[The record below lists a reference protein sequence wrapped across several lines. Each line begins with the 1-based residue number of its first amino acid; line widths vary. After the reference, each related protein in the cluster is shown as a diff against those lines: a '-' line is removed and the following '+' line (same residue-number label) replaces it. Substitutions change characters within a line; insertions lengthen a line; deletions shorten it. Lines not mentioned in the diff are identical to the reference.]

1 MMKESIYQDIA
12 ILNVYESHHKAS
24 KYMGQNREF

>member
-12 ILNVYESHHKAS
+12 ILNVYGPNNKAL
-24 KYMGQNREF
+24 KYMGQNR